1 MHADKSGL
9 LIILVNY
16 ENDKPNSQGFDYE
29 DMCLLPPL
37 SLSLSPLAGSCREIT
52 KSSKIKWHENVSIA
66 RGGVYVSTKLLSL
79 CGVCTYVC
87 RRHFV

>member
-1 MHADKSGL
+1 MRTC
-9 LIILVNY
+9 VCY
-16 ENDKPNSQGFDYE
+16 
-29 DMCLLPPL
+29 PL
-37 SLSLSPLAGSCREIT
+37 SLSLAPLAGSCREIT

-79 CGVCTYVC
+79 CGVCVHMCVYVC